1 MPMTALQIIFNCFL
15 TNNLLYNRI
24 FVFNNDKNSEL
35 EIFIFSIVQIYS
47 AIELEMLKI
56 AAYKLL
62 FIEFS

>member
-1 MPMTALQIIFNCFL
+1 MPMTAFQIIFNCFL

>member
-1 MPMTALQIIFNCFL
+1 MPMTAFQIIFNCFL

-35 EIFIFSIVQIYS
+35 EIYIFSIVQIYS